1 MGKQGVLA
9 VTENQSRLFR
19 NYDVKVVDST
29 GAGDAFNG
37 GLVTALSEGKNL
49 LEACAFANVVSN
61 LAVTRMG
68 TAPSMPTRREIDAFL
83 EAHPSA
89 RISQRFHIYEDRVS
103 RRSHYETKPIHRP
116 YDFKACGNRRRCG
129 SHLP

>member
-1 MGKQGVLA
+1 MDKGVKSVVITLGKQGVLA

-83 EAHPSA
+83 KAHPSA
-89 RISQRFHIYEDRVS
+89 TD
-103 RRSHYETKPIHRP
+103 
-116 YDFKACGNRRRCG
+116 
-129 SHLP
+129 

>member
-1 MGKQGVLA
+1 MLKRVLVAALTLVVLTLGGQGARGYFRGRRLA
-9 VTENQSRLFR
+9 VPGRR
-19 NYDVKVVDST
+19 AHCADAT

-89 RISQRFHIYEDRVS
+89 AD
-103 RRSHYETKPIHRP
+103 
-116 YDFKACGNRRRCG
+116 
-129 SHLP
+129 

>member
-1 MGKQGVLA
+1 MDKGVKSVVITLGKQGVLA

-68 TAPSMPTRREIDAFL
+68 TAPSM
-83 EAHPSA
+83 
-89 RISQRFHIYEDRVS
+89 
-103 RRSHYETKPIHRP
+103 
-116 YDFKACGNRRRCG
+116 
-129 SHLP
+129 